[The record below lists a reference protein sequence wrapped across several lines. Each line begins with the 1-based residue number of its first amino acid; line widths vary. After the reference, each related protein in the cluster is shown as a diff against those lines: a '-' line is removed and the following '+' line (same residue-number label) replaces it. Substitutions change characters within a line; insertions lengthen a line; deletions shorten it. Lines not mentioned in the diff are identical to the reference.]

1 MPPQMLLIRV
11 QTPSGQK
18 RVQMHASERI
28 AKLYTKIAATVEL
41 TANDFELF
49 QKRDKSQHTKLNSNS
64 KKTLENVGIRHG
76 DMLYM
81 FPHPGVILDASSEVM
96 DTTDHYNPDLSA
108 SGASGGNNFY
118 RSTAGA
124 SSDNVVE
131 EDEVDTFIATLDGK
145 IKRKRDE
152 QLCRHGPRGK
162 CVHCAD
168 LEPYDERYLREHD
181 PPIKHMSFHAYTR
194 KLTGGADRGKFAMME
209 DISCKIKPGCT
220 GHLPWPEGICTKCQP
235 SAVTLNR
242 QPYRHVDNVM
252 FENPKL
258 FDRFIDYWR
267 KSGNQRA
274 GFLYGRYEYHD
285 GVPLGIKATVSAIYE
300 PPQSCTRNS
309 IEFLE
314 DPHAYVVD
322 EIANK
327 LGLRKVGW
335 IFTDLV
341 AEDLRLGTVKHV
353 RNMDAHFLSSEECI
367 MAGEFQNQNP
377 NPCKLAS
384 DGKFGSKFVTVIVTG
399 DSSNQIHTEAYQVSN
414 QCMAL
419 VRDDCLIPTKDAPEL
434 GYIKESSN
442 EQYVPDVF
450 YMMKDSY
457 GNEVKLL
464 ARPLPVEYLI
474 IDVPAA
480 FPLEPQYTFT
490 DNKEKNFPIENR
502 TAINEMQSFDTLVQY
517 LQYFPSSK
525 LLEAMS
531 DFHFL
536 VYVANMD
543 MLPLKDHMNG
553 LLAAVKDSD
562 VGQMQ
567 DWTQSEQWATIEQ
580 LIAAHTGSS
589 SSPTR
594 GSFMGVPSESPAG
607 AVGGGVSS
615 ADGSL
620 WTCKHCTF
628 INQPG
633 KRECEI
639 CGLPNQ

>member
-1 MPPQMLLIRV
+1 MSKSIVVRIQSPD
-11 QTPSGQK
+11 GQK
-18 RVQMHASERI
+18 RIQISSSDSMTKLFQKVAS
-28 AKLYTKIAATVEL
+28 AVEL
-41 TANDFELF
+41 TVADFDLF
-49 QKRDKSQHTKLNSNS
+49 VSRDKSGKLKSAP
-64 KKTLENVGIRHG
+64 KKSITSMKIKHG
-76 DMLYM
+76 DMLYL
-81 FPHPGVILDASSEVM
+81 FPHAGVIMDSSEAMDTSDLYTPDTPSTSGPSTASSSS
-96 DTTDHYNPDLSA
+96 TS
-108 SGASGGNNFY
+108 S
-118 RSTAGA
+118 STAEQ
-124 SSDNVVE
+124 SVVE
-131 EDEVDTFIATLDGK
+131 DDVDQYIATLDGK
-145 IKRKRDE
+145 IQRQRDE

-162 CVHCAD
+162 CVHCAA
-168 LEPYDERYLREHD
+168 LEPYDETYLHNHD
-181 PPIKHMSFHAYTR
+181 PPIKHMSFHAYMR
-194 KLTGGADRGKFAMME
+194 KLTGGVSRGKFAMLE

-220 GHLPWPEGICTKCQP
+220 GHPPWPEGICTKCQP
-235 SAVTLNR
+235 SAVTLSR

-274 GFLYGRYEYHD
+274 GLLYGRYEYHD
-285 GVPLGIKATVSAIYE
+285 GVPLGIKCTVAAIYE
-300 PPQSCTRNS
+300 PPQDSTPNC

-314 DPHAYVVD
+314 DPQAVVVD
-322 EIANK
+322 RIASK

-335 IFTDLV
+335 IFTDLL

-367 MAGEFQNQNP
+367 MAGEFQNQHP
-377 NPCKLAS
+377 NPCKLAT

-399 DSSNQIHTEAYQVSN
+399 DSTNQIHTEAYQVSN

-450 YMMKDSY
+450 YQMKDSY

-480 FPLEPQYTFT
+480 FPLESQYTFN
-490 DNKEKNFPIENR
+490 DEREKTFPIENR
-502 TAINEMQSFDTLVQY
+502 TAIGELQSFETLVQY
-517 LQYFPSSK
+517 LQYYPPGR
-525 LLEAMS
+525 LLDAMC
-531 DFHFL
+531 DFHL
-536 VYVANMD
+536 LIYLANMD
-543 MLPLKDHMNG
+543 MLPLKDHMG
-553 LLAAVKDSD
+553 ILLDAVKDKDMTLMREWSK
-562 VGQMQ
+562 
-567 DWTQSEQWATIEQ
+567 SEHWATIEQ
-580 LIAAHTGSS
+580 LIAAHTGS
-589 SSPTR
+589 
-594 GSFMGVPSESPAG
+594 G
-607 AVGGGVSS
+607 AVPAAAGFLGQPGES
-615 ADGSL
+615 AADVAGSGQLDSAL

-633 KRECEI
+633 RRECEM